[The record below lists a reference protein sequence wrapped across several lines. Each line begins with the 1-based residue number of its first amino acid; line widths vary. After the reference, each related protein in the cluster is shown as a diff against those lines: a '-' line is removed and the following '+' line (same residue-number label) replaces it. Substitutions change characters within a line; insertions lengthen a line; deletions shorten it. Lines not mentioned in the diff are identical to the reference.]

1 MGFIDSGKAISYFF
15 IQLQVMFDFFWKLDL
30 YIHYLMFATL
40 LAFLFIPI
48 RKIFHRSIF
57 DRVQSERPG
66 LLLSESNMNFAYSIM
81 LPMAK
86 HCIKLGISP
95 NQLTWS
101 SLFFAIVATI
111 CVANGLFALACL
123 FLLISAYCDL
133 MDGRVARE
141 IGVSSARG
149 EILDSAVDR
158 YVEGI
163 FLFGLALYYQH
174 HALIFSAVIFSI
186 FGSFMISYSSAKAS
200 LLKVNLSSGLMKRA
214 ERLAALMLSCELSAI
229 SLHYFEAPEPGA
241 ISAYPMVVAIIILAA
256 LTNISAIL
264 RLRQIAIKAGS

>member
-1 MGFIDSGKAISYFF
+1 
-15 IQLQVMFDFFWKLDL
+15 MFELFWKIDL

-48 RKIFHRSIF
+48 RKIFHRSTF
-57 DRVQSERPG
+57 DRVNSAKPG

-86 HCIKLGISP
+86 PCIKLGISP

-101 SLFFAIVATI
+101 SLFFSIAATLFVI
-111 CVANGLFALACL
+111 NGLFALACF

-133 MDGRVARE
+133 MDGWVARE
-141 IGVSSARG
+141 IGVFSARG

-158 YVEGI
+158 YVEAI
-163 FLFGLALYYQH
+163 FHFGLALYYQH
-174 HALIFSAVIFSI
+174 HALIFSLVIFS
-186 FGSFMISYSSAKAS
+186 FVGSFMISYSSAKAS

-214 ERLAALMLSCELSAI
+214 ERLATLMLACELSAI
-229 SLHYFEAPEPGA
+229 SLHYFETPEPGV
-241 ISAYPMVVAIIILAA
+241 ISAYPMVVAIIFLAA

-264 RLRQIAIKAGS
+264 RLREIAIKASSK